1 MTAKPKHDPHR
12 NPAPLTA
19 DSSEVP
25 REQAETRFPILTEMD
40 FFNHAGVAP
49 LSGPAGEAMAEWAR
63 DAARRAYTGGGWYKR
78 CEHLK
83 TLCAR
88 MIHARGPHEIALVPN
103 TSTGLA
109 LVARGLPWKRGDHIV
124 TTGVEYPA
132 NRYPWQDLERLGVT
146 RTEIAQRPDG
156 RIDAN
161 EVCDAVTDD
170 TKLVAISHVQYAS
183 GHRIALRDIADTVH
197 RVRGYLCVD
206 AIQSVGVMPVDVQ
219 RDGVDFLSAD
229 GHKWMLGPEGCGL
242 FYCHEDLCELL
253 HPAVVGWLNM
263 VDAHNY
269 AEYRF
274 EFHKDARR
282 FEPGSWNVPG
292 AFGLAASLDLLLG
305 VGMEH
310 VWQRLDALTTH
321 LCEGLQSKG
330 CRVFTPR
337 DHPEERS
344 GIVVFD
350 PPDAERGGK
359 PPAWIA
365 GQLKK
370 RNIEIAVRGGRLR
383 ASPHFYNTFEQIDRL
398 IDALP
403 GS

>member
-1 MTAKPKHDPHR
+1 MTSKPKSHIEAR
-12 NPAPLTA
+12 PASAAAFP
-19 DSSEVP
+19 D
-25 REQAETRFPILTEMD
+25 RTRDVSAHFPILREMD

-49 LSGPAGEAMAEWAR
+49 LSGPAGEAMADWAR

-83 TLCAR
+83 TLGAH
-88 MIHARGPHEIALVPN
+88 MIQARGPHEIALVPN

-132 NRYPWQDLERLGVT
+132 NRYPWQDLERLGVR
-146 RTEIAQRPDG
+146 RTEIHQRSDG
-156 RIDAN
+156 RIDAE

-183 GHRIALRDIADTVH
+183 GHRMELRDIAETVH

-206 AIQSVGVMPVDVQ
+206 AIQSVGAMPIDVQ
-219 RDGVDFLSAD
+219 RDGVDFLAAD

-242 FYCHEDLCELL
+242 FYCDEELCEML
-253 HPAVVGWLNM
+253 HPAIVGWLNM
-263 VDAHNY
+263 QDAHNY
-269 AEYRF
+269 DEYRF

-292 AFGLAASLDLLLG
+292 AFGLAASLELLLD
-305 VGMEH
+305 VGLEN
-310 VWQRLDALTTH
+310 VWKRIDALSTH

-337 DHPEERS
+337 THPAERS

-350 PPDAERGGK
+350 PPPPDRGGK
-359 PPAWIA
+359 PPAWVA
-365 GQLKK
+365 ADLKK
-370 RNIEIAVRGGRLR
+370 KNIELAVRGGRLR

-398 IDALP
+398 VHALP
-403 GS
+403 GG

>member
-1 MTAKPKHDPHR
+1 MTAKPQNHDRP
-12 NPAPLTA
+12 T
-19 DSSEVP
+19 
-25 REQAETRFPILTEMD
+25 ETSPSAASDATRPIARAAHFPILQEMD

-63 DAARRAYTGGGWYKR
+63 DAARRAYTSGGWYKR

-88 MIHARGPHEIALVPN
+88 MIHARDSHEIALVPN

-109 LVARGLPWKRGDHIV
+109 FVARGLPWKRGDHIV

-146 RTEIAQRPDG
+146 RTEIPQRPDG
-156 RIDAN
+156 RIDAD
-161 EVCDAVTDD
+161 EVCDAVTDN
-170 TKLVAISHVQYAS
+170 TKLVALSHVQYAS

-206 AIQSVGVMPVDVQ
+206 AIQSVGAMPVDVQ

-229 GHKWMLGPEGCGL
+229 GHKWMLGPEGCGF
-242 FYCHEDLCELL
+242 FYCHEDLCEML

-263 VDAHNY
+263 IDAHHY

-274 EFHKDARR
+274 AFHKDARR

-292 AFGLAASLDLLLG
+292 AFGLAASLELLLD
-305 VGMEH
+305 VGLDN
-310 VWQRLDALTTH
+310 VWKRIEALTTH
-321 LCEGLQSKG
+321 LCEGLESKG

-337 DHPEERS
+337 DNPDQRS

-350 PPDAERGGK
+350 PLAPERGGK

-365 GQLKK
+365 GELKK

-383 ASPHFYNTFEQIDRL
+383 VSPHFYNTVEQIDRL
-398 IDALP
+398 VDALP
-403 GS
+403 GG